1 MAPSTNADTLAD
13 LSTTNSDLD
22 TAADFARFSVNREA
36 TVESSS
42 SIAHSG
48 YEGIDWNRLPG
59 YLASRQRRR
68 QRTGWVWEHGY
79 DVEND
84 SSGHRF
90 WLCKEC
96 HQTKAAITHMYDAA
110 STSQAN
116 GHMED
121 VHRINRCGQM
131 SPRRKKQRTLF
142 DMLDLDARRRKDQA
156 VMNAI

>member
-13 LSTTNSDLD
+13 LSIANSDLD

-96 HQTKAAITHMYDAA
+96 HQRRLPSPICTMLRLRAKPTVIWKMSTASIDAGKCRPEGRNNVLS
-110 STSQAN
+110 STCSTWTLAD
-116 GHMED
+116 G
-121 VHRINRCGQM
+121 RIK
-131 SPRRKKQRTLF
+131 P
-142 DMLDLDARRRKDQA
+142 
-156 VMNAI
+156 